1 MVVVRQHA
9 HQTHHMLSVAQL
21 WIPFVVLASIGQT
34 LRNAMQRGL
43 TASLGTVGAT
53 HIRFLF
59 GFPFSLIFLGLVLVA
74 THDALPRPL
83 LAFWPW
89 LVVGTMAQIV
99 ATALML
105 AAMNLRSFVVATAY
119 TKTEAIQAAIFGF
132 IFLGDQLTLL
142 KTIAILIATAGVVVT
157 AIKPGGEKGFSDI
170 KPTLLGLG
178 AAATFALSA
187 VGYRGAILNV
197 PGATF
202 VTAASFTLVLGLFL
216 QTVTLSGYLVAFDRK
231 TMSAIFRLWKPS
243 MLAGFMGA
251 FASQFWFLSFAL
263 TAVANVRTLALIE
276 VLFAQGISHYSFKQK
291 ATAREVAGIALIVV
305 GVGLLVAVQ

>member
-1 MVVVRQHA
+1 MI
-9 HQTHHMLSVAQL
+9 SVAHL

-59 GFPFSLIFLGLVLVA
+59 GFPFSLIFLSIVIAA
-74 THDALPRPL
+74 THDALPTPL
-83 LAFWPW
+83 SAFWPW
-89 LVVGTMAQIV
+89 LVLGALTQIV

-119 TKTEAIQAAIFGF
+119 TKTEPIQAAIFGF
-132 IFLGDQLTLL
+132 IFLADELTLL
-142 KTIAILIATAGVVVT
+142 KMIAIIIATTGVVVT
-157 AIKPGGEKGFSDI
+157 AIKPGGEKGFGDL
-170 KPTLLGLG
+170 KPTLLGLS
-178 AAATFALSA
+178 AAAGFALSA

-197 PGATF
+197 PGTTF
-202 VTAASFTLVLGLFL
+202 VTASSFTLALGLFL
-216 QTVTLSGYLVAFDRK
+216 QTVTLTGYLLAFDRK
-231 TMSAIFRLWKPS
+231 TLAAIFRLWKPS

-291 ATAREVAGIALIVV
+291 VTPRELFGIALIVV
-305 GVGLLVAVQ
+305 GVGVLVAVQ

>member
-1 MVVVRQHA
+1 MI
-9 HQTHHMLSVAQL
+9 SVAHL
-21 WIPFVVLASIGQT
+21 WIPFVVLAAIGQT

-59 GFPFSLIFLGLVLVA
+59 GFPFSLIFLSIVLAA
-74 THDALPRPL
+74 THDALPTPL
-83 LAFWPW
+83 SGFWPW
-89 LVVGTMAQIV
+89 LVVGAMFQIV

-105 AAMNLRSFVVATAY
+105 AAMNLRSFVIATAY
-119 TKTEAIQAAIFGF
+119 TKTEPIQAAIFGF
-132 IFLGDQLTLL
+132 IFLADELTLL
-142 KTIAILIATAGVVVT
+142 KTIAILVATAGVVVT
-157 AIKPGGEKGFSDI
+157 AIKPGGEKGLGDL
-170 KPTLLGLG
+170 KPTLLGL
-178 AAATFALSA
+178 AAAAGFALSA

-197 PGATF
+197 PGTSF

-216 QTVTLSGYLVAFDRK
+216 QTLTLTGYLVAFDRN
-231 TMSAIFRLWKPS
+231 TLVAIFRLWKPS

-251 FASQFWFLSFAL
+251 FASQFWFLAFAL
-263 TAVANVRTLALIE
+263 TSVANVRTLGLIE

-291 ATAREVAGIALIVV
+291 VTPRELVGIALIVL

>member
-1 MVVVRQHA
+1 MIA
-9 HQTHHMLSVAQL
+9 VAQL
-21 WIPFVVLASIGQT
+21 WIPFVVLGSLGQG

-59 GFPFSLIFLGLVLVA
+59 GFPFSLIFLGIVLAA
-74 THDALPRPL
+74 TRDPLPTMQG
-83 LAFWPW
+83 AFWPW
-89 LVVGTMAQIV
+89 LVLGALTQIG

-119 TKTEAIQAAIFGF
+119 TKTEPIQAAAFGF
-132 IFLGDQLTLL
+132 VFLADQLTTL
-142 KTIAILIATAGVVVT
+142 KVVAIVIATAGVVLT
-157 AIKPGGEKGFSDI
+157 AIRPGSEKGFADL
-170 KPTLLGLG
+170 KPTVLGL
-178 AAATFALSA
+178 AAAAGFALAS
-187 VGYRGAILNV
+187 VGYRGAILALS
-197 PGATF
+197 GSTF
-202 VTAASFTLVLGLFL
+202 VTASSFTLVLSLFV
-216 QTVTLSGYLVAFDRK
+216 QTMVLTSYLLLFDRK
-231 TMSAIFRLWKPS
+231 SLVAIFRLWKPS

-291 ATAREVAGIALIVV
+291 ATTQEILGIVLIVI
-305 GVGLLVAVQ
+305 GVGLLVALQ

>member
-1 MVVVRQHA
+1 
-9 HQTHHMLSVAQL
+9 MLSVAQL

-59 GFPFSLIFLGLVLVA
+59 GFPFSLVFLAIVLIA
-74 THDALPRPL
+74 THDHVPTPL
-83 LAFWPW
+83 VAFWPW

-119 TKTEAIQAAIFGF
+119 TKTEAIQAAVFGF
-132 IFLGDQLTLL
+132 IFLDDQLTLL

-157 AIKPGGEKGFSDI
+157 AIKPGGEKGFGDL

-178 AAATFALSA
+178 AGATFALSA

-202 VTAASFTLVLGLFL
+202 VTASSFTLVLGLFL

-231 TMSAIFRLWKPS
+231 TMFAIFRLWKPS

-263 TAVANVRTLALIE
+263 TAVANVHTLALIE

-291 ATAREVAGIALIVV
+291 ATAREIAGIALIVV

>member
-1 MVVVRQHA
+1 MIG
-9 HQTHHMLSVAQL
+9 VAQL

-59 GFPFSLIFLGLVLVA
+59 GFPFSLVFLAIVLVA
-74 THDALPRPL
+74 THDAVPTPL
-83 LAFWPW
+83 SAFWPW
-89 LVVGTMAQIV
+89 LVVGAMAQIV

-105 AAMNLRSFVVATAY
+105 AAMNLRSFVIATAY
-119 TKTEAIQAAIFGF
+119 TKTEAIQAALFGF
-132 IFLGDQLTLL
+132 VFLADQLTVL
-142 KTIAILIATAGVVVT
+142 KSVAIVLATAGVVVT
-157 AIKPGGEKGFSDI
+157 AIKPGGAKGFGDL
-170 KPTLLGLG
+170 KPTLLGLS

-197 PGATF
+197 HGTTF

-216 QTVTLSGYLVAFDRK
+216 QTVTLTSYLVAFDRK
-231 TMSAIFRLWKPS
+231 TLLAIFRLWKPS

-291 ATAREVAGIALIVV
+291 ATAREIVGIVLIVI

>member
-1 MVVVRQHA
+1 M
-9 HQTHHMLSVAQL
+9 TSVAQL
-21 WIPFVVLASIGQT
+21 WIPFVVLASIGQV

-59 GFPFSLIFLGLVLVA
+59 GFPFSLIFLSVVLVA
-74 THDALPRPL
+74 THDALPTPL
-83 LAFWPW
+83 QAFWPW
-89 LVVGTMAQIV
+89 LVVGALFQIV
-99 ATALML
+99 GTALML

-119 TKTEAIQAAIFGF
+119 TKTEPIQAAVFGF
-132 IFLGDQLTLL
+132 VFLADQLTPL
-142 KTIAILIATAGVVVT
+142 KTLAIVIATAGVVAT
-157 AIKPGGEKGFSDI
+157 GIKPGERGFGDLKSS
-170 KPTLLGLG
+170 LLGLG
-178 AAATFALSA
+178 AAAGFALSA
-187 VGYRGAILNV
+187 VGYRGAVLDV
-197 PGATF
+197 PGTTF
-202 VTAASFTLVLGLFL
+202 VTAASFTLALGLFL
-216 QTVTLSGYLVAFDRK
+216 QTVTLTSYLLVFDRK
-231 TMSAIFRLWKPS
+231 TMAAIFRLWKPS

-291 ATAREVAGIALIVV
+291 VTARELVGIALIVV

>member
-1 MVVVRQHA
+1 
-9 HQTHHMLSVAQL
+9 MLSVAQL

-59 GFPFSLIFLGLVLVA
+59 GFPFALIFLGLVLMA
-74 THDALPRPL
+74 THDTLPTPSP
-83 LAFWPW
+83 AFWPW
-89 LVVGTMAQIV
+89 LVVGAMAQIV

-105 AAMNLRSFVVATAY
+105 AAMNLRSFVIATAY
-119 TKTEAIQAAIFGF
+119 TKTEPIQAALFGF
-132 IFLGDQLTLL
+132 VFLADQLTLL
-142 KTIAILIATAGVVVT
+142 KTIAIVIATAGVVVT
-157 AIKPGGEKGFSDI
+157 AIKPAGGKGFGDL

-197 PGATF
+197 EGTTF
-202 VTAASFTLVLGLFL
+202 VTAASFTLALGLFL
-216 QTVTLSGYLVAFDRK
+216 QTVTLTSYLVAFDRK
-231 TMSAIFRLWKPS
+231 TLFAIFRLWKPS

-263 TAVANVRTLALIE
+263 TAIANVRTLALIE

-291 ATAREVAGIALIVV
+291 VTARELGGIALIVV